1 MTITYDQKSIG
12 VIMTFE
18 KLTKAHV
25 KNCVMDKTVLFVVKE
40 GDAGKAI
47 GKNGMNIQRL
57 SKLLKKPVRIVE
69 YSEDPV
75 TFVKNLIKNTNS
87 KVYKSTNGEITIEPH
102 TSKDKGIILGRDKQN
117 LKLIQDIL
125 STHHKTVVKVL

>member
-1 MTITYDQKSIG
+1 MTITYDQKAIG

-47 GKNGMNIQRL
+47 GKNGMNIQKL

-69 YSEDPV
+69 YSEDPI

-87 KVYKSTNGEITIEPH
+87 KVYKSREGEITIEPH
-102 TSKDKGIILGRDKQN
+102 SSKDKGIILGRDKQN

-125 STHHKTVVKVL
+125 STHHKTNIKVL